1 MQGYKLLGMKIMD
14 VLERRRAAKALRL
27 LSVNS
32 RLDALSRKLPPS
44 RHGRRA
50 ITAWQEE
57 AAVQQ
62 LKAIAFEQNWTQQRA
77 VAEAL
82 NLLFAKHGKPTVA

>member
-1 MQGYKLLGMKIMD
+1 MQGYKLLGMTIMD

-32 RLDALSRKLPPS
+32 RLDALSRNRPRS